1 MPKSKEQR
9 TEANMARLRARVES
23 AIRDGERVQPFKSTQ
38 GSFLQVGNQ
47 RVKLQNKDGALT
59 AMGTHYWEHIQ
70 EDPPLMYSYDQP
82 LINNQWVKGYNGKR
96 VRVRKKVNGQWQI
109 TKDGENYYRYNKNE
123 YVVHVPCRR
132 VVHMGGDVSLL
143 KRL

>member
-59 AMGTHYWEHIQ
+59 AAGTHYWEHIQ

-82 LINNQWVKGYNGKR
+82 LINNQWVIGYNGKR
-96 VRVRKKVNGQWQI
+96 VRVRKKLTGSG
-109 TKDGENYYRYNKNE
+109 K
-123 YVVHVPCRR
+123 
-132 VVHMGGDVSLL
+132 LL
-143 KRL
+143 KTARTTTDTIKMNM